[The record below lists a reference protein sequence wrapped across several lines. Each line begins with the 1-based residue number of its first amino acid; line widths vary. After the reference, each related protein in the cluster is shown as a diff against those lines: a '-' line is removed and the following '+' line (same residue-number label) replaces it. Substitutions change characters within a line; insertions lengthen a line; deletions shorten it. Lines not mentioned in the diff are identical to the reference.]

1 MMRLSKEL
9 LPQPGGERERA
20 PAGRRA
26 VVVGGGIAG
35 VAAATVLAERGVNV
49 VVVEREDHLGGRAGA
64 WTDELA
70 DGQPFEMERGFHAFF
85 RQYYNLR
92 SLLRRVDPNL
102 EVLVP
107 TEDYPI
113 LGPGGLEETFTNLP
127 SLPPFNVIALTK
139 RTPHLGW
146 RDLMKVNA
154 KAALAMLAFDPAQT
168 YARFDDRSAKSYLD
182 SLRFP
187 PKARAMLF
195 NVFAHSFFNPEE
207 DYSAAELL
215 MMFHFYFMGNPE
227 GLVFDVAN
235 RPFSTAIWKP
245 FERYL
250 ESLGVELRL
259 GEAATSVRRSG
270 DDWSVETSE
279 ACHKA
284 HDVVLALTVPALKS
298 VVAASPEL
306 AADIGWRRQVDS
318 LELTNPFAVLRL
330 WIDRP
335 AIEGRAPFVGTTG
348 VGILDN
354 ISIFELLED
363 ESAEWSK
370 KTGGSVV
377 ELHAYAI
384 DVDYVESEIREQLL
398 DGFYELYPE
407 YRGARILEER
417 MLIRRDCPAFAPGS
431 QKLRPT
437 VETPHR
443 GIKLAGDFIR
453 IPIPSAL
460 MERATA
466 SGFLAA
472 NQLLGAH
479 GVRPEPIETVPRR
492 GLLTRPRLRRCA

>member
-1 MMRLSKEL
+1 MRLSKEL
-9 LPQPGGERERA
+9 LPQPQGERERA

-26 VVVGGGIAG
+26 AVVGGGIAG
-35 VAAATVLAERGVNV
+35 VAAATVLAERGVDV
-49 VVVEREDHLGGRAGA
+49 VLVERESYLGGRAGA
-64 WTDELA
+64 WTDQLA
-70 DGQPFEMERGFHAFF
+70 DGQAFEMERGFHAFF

-92 SLLRRVDPNL
+92 ALLRRVDPDL
-102 EVLVP
+102 GVL
-107 TEDYPI
+107 TETTDYPI

-127 SLPPFNVIALTK
+127 NLPPFNVIALTR
-139 RTPHLGW
+139 RTPHMGW

-154 KAALAMLAFDPAQT
+154 KAALAMLAFDPEQT
-168 YARFDDRSAKSYLD
+168 YDRFDGRSAKSYLD

-195 NVFAHSFFNPEE
+195 NVFAHSFFNPEDE
-207 DYSAAELL
+207 YSAAELL

-227 GLVFDVAN
+227 GLIFDVAK

-245 FERYL
+245 FESYL
-250 ESLGVELRL
+250 SARGVEIRL
-259 GEAATSVRRSG
+259 GEAATMVRKNGRG
-270 DDWSVETSE
+270 WSVETSE
-279 ACHKA
+279 ACHEVD
-284 HDVVLALTVPALKS
+284 DVVLALTVPALKNL
-298 VVAASPEL
+298 VATSPEL
-306 AADIGWRRQVDS
+306 AADIDWRREVDS

-354 ISIFELLED
+354 ISIYELIED
-363 ESAEWSK
+363 ESSAWSSA
-370 KTGGSVV
+370 TGGSVV

-384 DVDYVESEIREQLL
+384 DVDYQESDIRQQLL

-407 YRGARILEER
+407 YRGAKILEER
-417 MLIRRDCPAFAPGS
+417 MLIRRDCPAFSPGS
-431 QKLRPT
+431 DALRPT
-437 VETPHR
+437 VATPHR
-443 GIKLAGDFIR
+443 GIKLAGDFIKL
-453 IPIPSAL
+453 PMPSAL

-472 NQLLGAH
+472 NQLLGEH

-492 GLLTRPRLRRCA
+492 GILARPRLRKRA